1 MPWLGEGIII
11 ILCMGAAAGWK
22 EDEELEELLEEPH
35 SENWFWIWE
44 AAWVSWWAMAWAA
57 ASIIWLWSR
66 REGGWEGGGYCQGLA
81 GYC

>member
-11 ILCMGAAAGWK
+11 ILCMGAADGWK

-44 AAWVSWWAMAWAA
+44 AAWVS
-57 ASIIWLWSR
+57 
-66 REGGWEGGGYCQGLA
+66 
-81 GYC
+81 